1 MNNSLNTSQWIFNC
15 SSKEIAYLDR
25 SALEHICLRIDQFI
39 MEKIIGK
46 SEIAPNTINWL
57 SKRNQCTLVTEK
69 YLYSSGTTGYLCE
82 KQNKPQFLPQCKT
95 SLLEM

>member
-1 MNNSLNTSQWIFNC
+1 MNNSLNTSQWSFNC

-46 SEIAPNTINWL
+46 SEIALNTIN
-57 SKRNQCTLVTEK
+57 
-69 YLYSSGTTGYLCE
+69 
-82 KQNKPQFLPQCKT
+82 
-95 SLLEM
+95 